1 MHGCSLISQLQ
12 LVTYRFLHGPGIFY
26 QRFGNKGWPSCEE
39 NLWVV
44 KTPLENFY
52 HNDELEGT
60 FFSQYHNGVYFGI
73 FTNICIIYSQP
84 TAGEES
90 FACGGASRD
99 KMHPLFRRGCPGGLS
114 RAELDLVKQSLSRED
129 GRWRLTLVG
138 RCKEMRPIRTLS
150 TDQVFLEEVGEA
162 WSERI

>member
-26 QRFGNKGWPSCEE
+26 QRFGNKGWPGCEE

-60 FFSQYHNGVYFGI
+60 FFSQYHNGVYFGS

-84 TAGEES
+84 AAGEES
-90 FACGGASRD
+90 FACVRGGGAYGD
-99 KMHPLFRRGCPGGLS
+99 KMRPLFRRSCPEGLS
-114 RAELDLVKQSLSRED
+114 RAELEVKQSRSRED
-129 GRWRLTLVG
+129 AG
-138 RCKEMRPIRTLS
+138 
-150 TDQVFLEEVGEA
+150 D
-162 WSERI
+162 